1 MQVFQATVGV
11 PVEIPVVLGTLTGLT
26 LSSIDDIRAADGLTV
41 IDIEDDLDAEW
52 AEVNSTQIPGLY
64 VLTLIPRRVGET
76 FIRITEGAHVVEFTL
91 QSTLSVPPMVAD
103 PSLEADYT
111 FTVKVG
117 TTPIPDATVRVYD
130 TNGTTL
136 VTRGVTDIA
145 GKVTFALGVGQYQV
159 RVNKVGYDFTASNPT
174 PITVLANDNVAPQL
188 DEVLPATGSIGDPIS
203 LIGNF
208 FSDADTEIVF
218 GAEAT
223 VAADFVDARRR
234 VAMVTVPPGLTA
246 VAIPV
251 RVRKPDPANPGQ
263 YLYSSAYTFVRV

>member
-11 PVEIPVVLGTLTGLT
+11 PVEIPVVLGTITGLT
-26 LSSIDDIRAADGLTV
+26 LSSIDDIRAADGITI
-41 IDIEDDLDAEW
+41 IDIETDLDAEW
-52 AEVNSTQIPGLY
+52 SEVNGTQIPGLY
-64 VLTLIPRRVGET
+64 VLTVTPRRAGEI
-76 FIRITEGAHVVEFTL
+76 FLRITEGVYSVEIVL
-91 QSTLSVPPMVAD
+91 QSTLSIPPLVVD
-103 PSLEADYT
+103 QSLEADYT

-159 RVNKVGYDFTASNPT
+159 RVNKVGYDFTLSNPT
-174 PITVLANDNVAPQL
+174 AITVLPNDSVVPQL
-188 DEVLPATGSIGDPIS
+188 DEVLPATGSIGDPIT

-208 FSDADTEIVF
+208 FHDTDTEIVF

-223 VAADFVDARRR
+223 VSASFVDARRR
-234 VAMVTVPPGLTA
+234 VAMVEVPAGLTA
-246 VAIPV
+246 TAIPM
-251 RVRKPDPANPGQ
+251 RVRKPDPANPGH
-263 YLYSSAYTFVRV
+263 YLYSSAFTFVRV